1 MSWSLSASPC
11 SGYLGQAQGGSVL
24 WNKTTKGENNVGT
37 SLDSYSPQPPEQS
50 PVITDPIPPSSHI
63 FMKRSLV
70 FREDR

>member
-1 MSWSLSASPC
+1 M
-11 SGYLGQAQGGSVL
+11 L